1 MHKLVNGKKI
11 PLTEEEIKTFNER
24 EAKHELKLIS
34 YGYRLAQ
41 VHKAR
46 SAEYRKIGDQL
57 DALLKQHNYDR
68 MNGKNL
74 VSELDEIIGEHLAI
88 KKKYPKPGVR
98 K

>member
-1 MHKLVNGKKI
+1 MHKVVNGKKV
-11 PLTEEEIKTFNER
+11 PLTEEEIKDFEKR
-24 EAKHELKLIS
+24 QADHELKLIS
-34 YGYRLAQ
+34 YNYRLSK
-41 VHKAR
+41 VHNAR
-46 SAEYRKIGDQL
+46 KSEYRSIGDQL
-57 DALLKQHNYDR
+57 DALLKQHNLDR